1 MQIKQIV
8 FTAPNTAELL
18 DRQIGEP
25 GEDEVIVKIAYTT
38 ISNGTEKANLIGD
51 LNVYGERRLRFL
63 PRIRSFRDIWAI
75 AARASYTKRAQM

>member
-51 LNVYGERRLRFL
+51 LNVYGGTPLAVVSEIFGL
-63 PRIRSFRDIWAI
+63 
-75 AARASYTKRAQM
+75 